1 MKPFPSK
8 AARVVALV
16 LRMALGALF
25 IVSAIAKLIGI
36 DRFEACGVYHVT
48 AEDVLSDAD
57 AASFACSIRDDAGQ
71 EVAKANL
78 NAYRPPDMTEFLKE
92 QMKA

>member
-1 MKPFPSK
+1 MAPDRP
-8 AARVVALV
+8 ARPGL
-16 LRMALGALF
+16 LLGTR
-25 IVSAIAKLIGI
+25 KLELGI